1 MEWVVVMP
9 RVKLPV
15 TDGLYISQDPENVDK
30 RSVNLYPVIEQSQ
43 ARSSQALYNTPGS
56 ELFSMVATSGSRGSI
71 LDRDAIPFF
80 VIGGALYSF
89 DRLGNDTNH
98 GTIDG
103 VNDVSM
109 ASNGINIVIVV
120 PDGSI
125 YFFDLDTQVLSSRP
139 NPPPEVDE
147 NGTALTVTFKDTYY
161 VYSSQ
166 TVISSG
172 SNKDTNDG
180 KDFDPLDFED
190 AEFQTDI
197 ITKVFNNLNQLYVF
211 GINTIEIYQTIV
223 TSGFPF
229 SRVTGGTIEI
239 GCRAP
244 NTVVSF
250 NGGMA
255 FVGGSANQR
264 PGVYTG
270 IGSSFQKI
278 STSSVDQLLQKY
290 TDQELF
296 DARAFVYSQNGNS
309 FLVITI
315 GDNTLVYDSTT
326 SSLAGRS
333 IWHERQSGVTSALGF
348 QAWNAS
354 HGLLAYGKI
363 LVGDPAGKVGSLD
376 FGCKTE
382 YGETVERFFT
392 TQPFINDVQ
401 STFAYEIELDMQTGV
416 GLINEVEPKILMSYS
431 DDGGNL
437 FNNEVPRGFGKV
449 GEYSK
454 RVRWSRGGRFPV
466 SRTYLFRTTDPVSVN
481 IYGMYA
487 NAEVY
492 VSG

>member
-1 MEWVVVMP
+1 MP

-30 RSVNLYPVIEQSQ
+30 RSVNLYPIIEQSQ
-43 ARSSQALYNTPGS
+43 ARSSQALYNTPGTD
-56 ELFSMVATSGSRGSI
+56 LFSTVTETGSRGSI
-71 LDRDAIPFF
+71 LDKNAIPFF
-80 VIGGALYSF
+80 VIGNALYSF
-89 DRLGNDTNH
+89 DRNGISTSH
-98 GTIDG
+98 GTINGFD
-103 VNDVSM
+103 DVSM

-125 YFFDLDTQVLSSRP
+125 YFFDLDTQTLSSTT
-139 NPPPEVDE
+139 NPPPTVTE
-147 NGTALTVTFKDTYY
+147 NGTALTVTFKDRFYI
-161 VYSSQ
+161 YSSE
-166 TVISSG
+166 TVIFSG
-172 SNKDTNDG
+172 SDKDVNDG
-180 KDFDPLDFED
+180 KDFDTLDFED

-197 ITKVFNNLNQLYVF
+197 ITRVFNNLNQLYVF

-223 TSGFPF
+223 STGFPF
-229 SRVTGGTIEI
+229 QRVTGGTIEI

-255 FVGGSANQR
+255 FMGGSANQR

-270 IGSSFQKI
+270 VGSSFQKI
-278 STSSVDQLLQKY
+278 STSSIDQLIQKY

-296 DARAFVYSQNGNS
+296 NARAFVYAQNGNS

-326 SSLAGRS
+326 SSLAGRP

-348 QAWNAS
+348 KAWNAS

-363 LVGDPAGKVGSLD
+363 LVGDPTGKVGSLE
-376 FGCKTE
+376 FSCKTE

-392 TQPFINDVQ
+392 TQPFINDAQ
-401 STFAYEIELDMQTGV
+401 STFAYEVELDMQTGV
-416 GLINEVEPKILMSYS
+416 GLINEVEPEILMSYS

-437 FNNEVPRGFGKV
+437 FNNPVPRGFGKV
-449 GEYSK
+449 GEYNK
-454 RVRWSRGGRFPV
+454 RVRWARGGRFPV

-487 NAEVY
+487 NAETY
-492 VSG
+492 ISG